1 MQAKDEK
8 DKIDKEKS
16 YDLKLKLISSPLLR
30 YTRSRIF
37 NRSDASDVTQEVM
50 LILSLKRDSFDSNK
64 SFYGWA
70 FRICHFQILKYL
82 TDKKRSKEVGMAASE
97 DSLLA
102 SLNHFDAKCPLDYA
116 LSREILDERNAM
128 LNRFSKYLN
137 PKQKAL
143 FNHSLEGKSNKEIME
158 IMGIN
163 PRDFYSTKGRTI
175 KKLKSLIK
183 KSWRKD
189 FRDK

>member
-1 MQAKDEK
+1 MQTEDEK
-8 DKIDKEKS
+8 DKIDNEKS
-16 YDLKLKLISSPLLR
+16 YDLKLKLISSPLLK
-30 YTRSRIF
+30 YTSSRIF
-37 NRSDASDVTQEVM
+37 NRSDALDVTQETM
-50 LILSLKRDSFDSNK
+50 LILSSKRDSFDPNK

-70 FRICHFQILKYL
+70 FRICHFQVLKYL
-82 TDKKRSKEVGMAASE
+82 KNKKRSKEVGMTTSE

-116 LSREILDERNAM
+116 LSREMFNERNAM

-143 FNHSLEGKSNKEIME
+143 FDHSLAGKSSKEIME
-158 IMGIN
+158 IMGIK
-163 PRDFYSTKGRTI
+163 PRDYYSTKRRAI
-175 KKLKSLIK
+175 KKIKSLIK